1 MRPSANGF
9 SPIST
14 ITELGNGEST
24 QVRQRSDDEQVQ
36 TMNKKTTTAS
46 GLSTVN
52 DSSNAYPIR
61 AVERVCDILDLLQ
74 RSREGV
80 SLPDVAAVTSLP
92 KSSAFRYLS
101 ALEARRYVERDDQ
114 TALYRIGLA
123 FQPHNTRQL
132 EAFLRQAEGPL
143 SRLRDDT
150 GETTNLGTLDGPMIV
165 HSLVLESSQTM
176 RLAARVGDRA
186 PIHSTAL
193 GKAMAA
199 ELPQERVLAM
209 LSAIKM
215 TRFTDNTITTPED
228 YLCALAAVR
237 QQGYAIDDLE
247 NQTDGRCVAVALQ
260 GMPFPCG
267 ISASAPAHRLTM
279 DKVPVVVK
287 QLRRVG
293 LQLVRDFLS
302 ENRS

>member
-1 MRPSANGF
+1 
-9 SPIST
+9 
-14 ITELGNGEST
+14 
-24 QVRQRSDDEQVQ
+24 
-36 TMNKKTTTAS
+36 MNKKTNTISGLTTA
-46 GLSTVN
+46 N
-52 DSSNAYPIR
+52 DSANAYPIR

-80 SLPDVAAVTSLP
+80 SLPDVAVVTSLP

-101 ALEARRYVERDDQ
+101 ALEARRYVERDEQ

-123 FQPHNTRQL
+123 FQPHNTRQF
-132 EAFLRQAEGPL
+132 ESFLRQAEGPL
-143 SRLRDDT
+143 RRLCDDS

-165 HSLVLESSQTM
+165 HSLVFESNHPM

-209 LSAIKM
+209 LNAVEM
-215 TRFTDNTITTPED
+215 TPFTDTTIATPES
-228 YLCALAAVR
+228 YLSALATVR

-247 NQTDGRCVAVALQ
+247 NQADGRCVALALQ

-267 ISASAPAHRLTM
+267 ISVSAPAHRLTM
-279 DKVPVVVK
+279 DKVPAVVK

-293 LQLVRDFLS
+293 LQLVRDFLT
-302 ENRS
+302 ENRAGHKS

>member
-1 MRPSANGF
+1 MAKK
-9 SPIST
+9 T
-14 ITELGNGEST
+14 ITT
-24 QVRQRSDDEQVQ
+24 SD
-36 TMNKKTTTAS
+36 TTT
-46 GLSTVN
+46 TT

-101 ALEARRYVERDDQ
+101 ALEARKYVERDEQ
-114 TALYRIGLA
+114 TALYRVGLA
-123 FQPHNTRQL
+123 FQPHNNRQL
-132 EAFLRQAEGPL
+132 ETFLTQAEGPL
-143 SRLRDDT
+143 RRLRDET
-150 GETTNLGTLDGPMIV
+150 GETTNLGTLDGPMVV
-165 HSLVLESSQTM
+165 HNLVFESSHMM

-209 LSAIKM
+209 LNAVEM
-215 TRFTDNTITTPED
+215 TPFTDNTIAKPDE
-228 YLCALAAVR
+228 YLSGLATVR
-237 QQGYAIDDLE
+237 QRGYAIDELE
-247 NQTDGRCVAVALQ
+247 NQADGRCLAVALQ

-267 ISASAPAHRLTM
+267 ISVSAPARRLTI
-279 DKVPVVVK
+279 DKVPAVVK
-287 QLRRVG
+287 QLRRVS
-293 LQLVRDFLS
+293 LELVNDFVS
-302 ENRS
+302 EV